1 MSESNATDS
10 SEWDDDALR
19 TFLKYLLNHTV
30 AICGT
35 YRYTTGPQDPER
47 AYAYSG
53 CVVASAKNWHILTAG
68 HAIQDH
74 LAICKSPSIQ
84 ITGRVLADCF
94 GAAAAHS
101 HPIPFDP
108 TDRVLHSVYVVGGLD
123 YAVFTLTDNENALLK
138 ANGIQTFAF
147 RDKPLGVQDFDRY
160 FVVGFPDEI
169 TDASPGDSQAG
180 VGLQPVCVPLVP
192 VTDSPNAN
200 GRMVFRIV
208 DKGNLKSIVG
218 LSGGPVFGL
227 RQCDGQVL
235 VYLLA
240 IQSTWNKVDTT
251 FACTIEEIFNDL
263 REHLKKAANKAVDP
277 SGGSGGF

>member
-1 MSESNATDS
+1 MSESNAADS

-35 YRYTTGPQDPER
+35 YRYTTGTQDPER

-53 CVVASAKNWHILTAG
+53 CVVASASHWHILTAG
-68 HAIQDH
+68 HAIQGH
-74 LAICKSPSIQ
+74 LANCESPSIQ
-84 ITGRVLADCF
+84 ITCRVLADCF
-94 GAAAAHS
+94 GAAANHR

-108 TDRVLHSVYVVGGLD
+108 TDRVLHSVYVEGGLD
-123 YAVFTLTDNENALLK
+123 YAVFTLTDNEKALIN

-147 RDKPLGVQDFDRY
+147 RDKPLSVHDFDRY
-160 FVVGFPDEI
+160 LVVGFPDEI
-169 TDASPGDSQAG
+169 TDAILGQSQAG

-192 VTDSPNAN
+192 VIDSPNAN

-208 DKGNLKSIVG
+208 EKGTLKSIVG

-240 IQSTWNKVDTT
+240 IQSSWNEVDTT
-251 FACTIEEIFNDL
+251 FACTIEDIFNDL
-263 REHLKKAANKAVDP
+263 REHLKTAANNAVNP
-277 SGGSGGF
+277 SGGSGGS